1 MSIFSSLRLNA
12 KFNIILASIFI
23 AILVSNAID
32 DYLRQQS
39 LILRDAID
47 YSRTMARQIIE
58 TRTYLSDVL
67 KGEART
73 NPALIPQVAATQV
86 ALRISK
92 DSKFTIRQVSL
103 RYRNPHN
110 SPDPYEAEE
119 LKTFAKGPAKEKH
132 QVIKVNGHKVLRYML
147 PMIAEES
154 CLECHGSYDA
164 APSYIQQR
172 FPRGHFSYN
181 YHVGEVI
188 GAVSVSIPMAELY
201 RAIGRNLLSD
211 ILFSGGLVFII
222 IILLGS
228 LIRRTI
234 INPVLSLSDSINQV
248 TLTGSFNQRL
258 PAATKDEIGQ
268 LISAFNAMMEE
279 LEQRTIQR
287 QESEERYRNM
297 IEMAQSAIVTFL
309 GDGKIVIANRAAER
323 LFGLPTS
330 DLLGVSFYDFLI
342 RGDQL
347 HQEIDQRAAMD
358 TAWSGE
364 IVPCVF
370 KDIRGHRT
378 TVELALSATLSA
390 GHRMFTVII
399 RETGD
404 AQ

>member
-23 AILVSNAID
+23 AILASNAID

-103 RYRNPHN
+103 RYRNPQN
-110 SPDPYEAEE
+110 SPDPYEAVE
-119 LKTFAKGPAKEKH
+119 LKAFAKGPAREKH
-132 QVIKVNGHKVLRYML
+132 QIVKVNGQKVLRYML

-172 FPRGHFSYN
+172 FPRGHISYN

-201 RAIGRNLLSD
+201 RTIGRNLRSD
-211 ILFSGGLVFII
+211 IMFSGGLVFLII
-222 IILLGS
+222 LLLGS

-234 INPVLSLSDSINQV
+234 ISPVLRLSDSINQV
-248 TLTGSFNQRL
+248 TLTGNFDQRL
-258 PAATKDEIGQ
+258 QSSTKDEIGQ
-268 LISAFNAMMEE
+268 LIVSFNAMMEE
-279 LEQRTIQR
+279 LQQRTIQR

-323 LFGLPTS
+323 LFGLTTS
-330 DLLGVSFYDFLI
+330 DLLGISFYDFLI
-342 RGDQL
+342 QGNKLR
-347 HQEIDQRAAMD
+347 QEIERRSGADA
-358 TAWSGE
+358 AWSGE
-364 IVPCVF
+364 VVPYVF

>member
-12 KFNIILASIFI
+12 KINIILASIFI
-23 AILVSNAID
+23 AILVTNAID

-39 LILRDAID
+39 LIQRDAID
-47 YSRTMARQIIE
+47 YSRVMARQIIE

-67 KGEART
+67 KGEARA
-73 NPALIPQVAATQV
+73 NPSLIPQVAATQV

-103 RYRNPHN
+103 RYRNPQN
-110 SPDPYEAEE
+110 SPDPYETTE
-119 LKTFAKGPAKEKH
+119 LKAFAKGPAKEKH
-132 QVIKVNGHKVLRYML
+132 QIIKVKGQKVLRYML

-154 CLECHGSYDA
+154 CLECHGNYDA
-164 APSYIQQR
+164 APSYIQER

-201 RAIGRNLLSD
+201 RTIGRNLRSD
-211 ILFSGGLVFII
+211 IMFSGGLVFL
-222 IILLGS
+222 IILLFGS

-234 INPVLSLSDSINQV
+234 TSPVLRLSDSINQV
-248 TLTGSFNQRL
+248 TLTGNFDQRL
-258 PAATKDEIGQ
+258 QSATKDEIGQ
-268 LISAFNAMMEE
+268 LIASFNAMMEE
-279 LEQRTIQR
+279 LQQRTIQR

-297 IEMAQSAIVTFL
+297 IEMAQSAIITFL

-342 RGDQL
+342 QGDQL
-347 HQEIDQRAAMD
+347 RQEIDRRSGADA
-358 TAWSGE
+358 AWSGE
-364 IVPCVF
+364 VIPCVF
-370 KDIRGHRT
+370 KDIRGRRT
-378 TVELALSATLSA
+378 NVELALSATLSA